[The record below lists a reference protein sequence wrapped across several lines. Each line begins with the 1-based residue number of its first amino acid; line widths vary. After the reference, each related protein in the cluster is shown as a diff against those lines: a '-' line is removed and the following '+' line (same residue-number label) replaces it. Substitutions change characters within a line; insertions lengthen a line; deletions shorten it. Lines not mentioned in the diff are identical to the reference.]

1 MSRTLLTLALAVSA
15 FALQAKDIQKV
26 VLTTTPQMHCQKCE
40 TKIKNQLRFEKG
52 VKLIEVSIPEQT
64 VIVTYDAE
72 KTTPER
78 LIDSLKKI
86 KYSARTLKE
95 GEKASPDSDNS
106 SACPR

>member
-1 MSRTLLTLALAVSA
+1 MSRIFLTLLLAAGA

-64 VIVTYDAE
+64 VTVTYDAE

-86 KYSARTLKE
+86 KYNARTLKE
-95 GEKASPDSDNS
+95 GEQPAASSEAS
-106 SACPR
+106 SCPS